1 MAHSFQWKP
10 SRVRMYDWCGGESL
24 RRVRQECD
32 TVRMDRRGPRATGK
46 TGTPVGFRGAR
57 GTLPGELCLP
67 FPHQLLP
74 VG

>member
-1 MAHSFQWKP
+1 
-10 SRVRMYDWCGGESL
+10 MYYWCGGKSL

-32 TVRMDRRGPRATGK
+32 TVGMDRRGPRAMGK
-46 TGTPVGFRGAR
+46 TGTLVGFREAQ
-57 GTLPGELCLP
+57 GTLPAEIYLP